1 MAKKRRKRKS
11 NKGSNALKKIVR
23 EAKKIYKHSAIS
35 WKNAIK
41 KASKKYKSGRI

>member
-23 EAKKIYKHSAIS
+23 EAKKYINIVQYPGKMQ
-35 WKNAIK
+35 
-41 KASKKYKSGRI
+41 